1 MRTIPTAYTVSLFP
15 PAFSY
20 FWQFNP
26 FIAFFN
32 PTFSF
37 TANGI
42 ELTAFKDMTFT
53 PKA

>member
-1 MRTIPTAYTVSLFP
+1 MFPTTYTVSLFP

-32 PTFSF
+32 PTVTF
-37 TANGI
+37 TASGV
-42 ELTAFKDMTFT
+42 EDFKLGSVSLT